1 MTDPNLTFD
10 FMEEEMK
17 TKTKTKTKS
26 RPTNKGFDFTHL
38 FNVLNR
44 EADKLEVNTL
54 PEARVTSSTMLRDI
68 AIFAA
73 KTYDGFGISSDNL
86 PYTPKFERLII
97 TINAKFGVYLGGW
110 HVWQVLLRARK
121 NSLLPLSGTNRKS
134 GTLVKTK

>member
-10 FMEEEMK
+10 FMEETMK
-17 TKTKTKTKS
+17 TKKKS
-26 RPTNKGFDFTHL
+26 RPVNKGFDFTNL
-38 FNVLNR
+38 FNVMNR

-54 PEARVTSSTMLRDI
+54 PEARVTSSIMLRDI

-86 PYTPKFERLII
+86 PYTPKFERLIV
-97 TINAKFGVYLGGW
+97 TINAKFGVYLSGW
-110 HVWQVLLRARK
+110 HVWQVLLRSRK

-134 GTLVKTK
+134 GTLVKKK

>member
-17 TKTKTKTKS
+17 TKTKTKS
-26 RPTNKGFDFTHL
+26 RPTSKGFDFTHL

-54 PEARVTSSTMLRDI
+54 PEVRVTTSKMLRDI

-73 KTYDGFGISSDNL
+73 KTYADFGISTDNL
-86 PYTPKFERLII
+86 PYTPKFERLIN
-97 TINAKFGVYLGGW
+97 TINAKFGVCLGGW

-121 NSLLPLSGTNRKS
+121 NSLLPLSGTSRKS